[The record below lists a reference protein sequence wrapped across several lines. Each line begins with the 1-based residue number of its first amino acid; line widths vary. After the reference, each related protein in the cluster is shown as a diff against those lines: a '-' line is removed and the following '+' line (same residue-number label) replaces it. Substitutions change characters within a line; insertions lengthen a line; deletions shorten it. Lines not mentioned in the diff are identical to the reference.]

1 MFKMEGIQWGQTSKN
16 IPVGVESIVAWLGA
30 RPSSFCGIRI
40 FQEETKKLSKVVR
53 TRMTA
58 LSVKN
63 SIPYFQ
69 LIDSQSEEGL
79 AEWEQLPA
87 QTVGALQDKIFPDSV
102 MYQRPQTIRFISQWG
117 SL

>member
-1 MFKMEGIQWGQTSKN
+1 MFKMEGIQGGQTSKN

-87 QTVGALQDKIFPDSV
+87 QTVGALQAKIFPDSV